1 MTSST
6 SRKQGKG
13 ALPLSPAPQSPN
25 RAFAP
30 LRTLSVDD
38 GEHFLHNHPA
48 SVASLRLLFT
58 FTPECCSPSLRNG
71 CSPSP
76 EYPMFHQLSRSHP
89 EQQYNLVSKAGR
101 LRGVKWDIA
110 LTYGFSDF

>member
-13 ALPLSPAPQSPN
+13 ARRPFPAPQSPN
-25 RAFAP
+25 RACAP

-58 FTPECCSPSLRNG
+58 FTPECCSPSLRNLR
-71 CSPSP
+71 SPPP
-76 EYPMFHQLSRSHP
+76 EYPVLARNSTFLH
-89 EQQYNLVSKAGR
+89 
-101 LRGVKWDIA
+101 KWRIS
-110 LTYGFSDF
+110 GSQGCIR